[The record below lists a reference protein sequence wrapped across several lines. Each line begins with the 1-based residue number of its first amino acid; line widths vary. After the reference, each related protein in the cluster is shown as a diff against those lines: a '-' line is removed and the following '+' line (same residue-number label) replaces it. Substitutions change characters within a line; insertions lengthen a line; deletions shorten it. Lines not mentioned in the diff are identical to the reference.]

1 MTTIEDKMKLFS
13 KIVFNKIDEEIKEQ
27 YLLFENER
35 EEKLKKEQEKIKY
48 KRENA
53 IKDIERKSNI
63 YKKEMVSKVKIK
75 SQQEI
80 LDLKEGMI
88 ENILEELKLRL
99 TNYADTEE
107 YKNYL
112 YNQINLIYSEFSH
125 NSLVLYL
132 NKKDMKVYGSEI
144 KSLYFNT
151 DLEVR
156 QMDLDII
163 GGFILEDKEK
173 RFRIDNSFIRK
184 IHDSKELIGMK
195 VTEALI

>member
-27 YLLFENER
+27 YLIFENER

-53 IKDIERKSNI
+53 IKDIDRKSNI

-80 LDLKEGMI
+80 LDLKEDMI

-144 KSLYFNT
+144 KSLYSNT